1 MYCVTVTEDLEF
13 TEDYISFIYKGDNL
27 TMCEELPPEDGDLV
41 YFQSPTK
48 TGIGV
53 YSDFMQLKEGVTA
66 HAIVNINRPI
76 KDDEAT
82 RQARL
87 KRCGLK

>member
-13 TEDYISFIYKGDNL
+13 TEDYISFIYKGDNI
-27 TMCEELPPEDGDLV
+27 TMCEDLELSDGDLI
-41 YFQSPTK
+41 YLQSPTK

-87 KRCGLK
+87 KRCGL

>member
-87 KRCGLK
+87 KRCGL

>member
-1 MYCVTVTEDLEF
+1 MYCVTVTEALQF
-13 TEDYISFIYKGDNL
+13 TEDYISFIYKGDNI
-27 TMCEELPPEDGDLV
+27 TMCEDIELSDGDLV
-41 YFQSPTK
+41 YFQSENK
-48 TGIGV
+48 TGVGV

-87 KRCGLK
+87 KRCGL

>member
-27 TMCEELPPEDGDLV
+27 TMCEDVKLGDGDLV
-41 YFQSPTK
+41 YFQSQNK

-53 YSDFMQLKEGVTA
+53 YSDFMVLKEGVTA

-87 KRCGLK
+87 KRCGL

>member
-27 TMCEELPPEDGDLV
+27 TMCEDLELGDGDLV
-41 YFQSPTK
+41 YFQSQNK

-66 HAIVNINRPI
+66 HAIVNVRRSA
-76 KDDEAT
+76 K
-82 RQARL
+82 L
-87 KRCGLK
+87 VS